1 VSALRRFPIAAAQ
14 KTRNALEPVLLLKV
28 FVMEKSSKRGKI
40 PQSDWPLIMARY
52 EAGETL
58 SSIARTY
65 DCSPPAISYVVS
77 RSRARPAAA
86 ASQPAMTNTEPQL
99 VKSSPANAAALNGRP
114 AAASPSSAES
124 TPNGTD
130 AVEPPQL
137 NGSFG
142 QSSFGQSSF
151 EKPEFDRGDDP
162 RRGVNGAGRSGAS
175 SLLPMPHPATHVDR
189 TDGDARRVLH
199 SALDHGSHAGNGAQ
213 ANDSHAP
220 EHRTPQRAIDHAQER
235 FVAHPAPVT
244 PAVAG
249 VPEHRDSVAAAS
261 ALFGTE
267 RPVPTFGRANSG
279 GNGSTQKEG
288 AGSFIDREL
297 RARVESDITVF
308 LAAFDAALVQDSQE
322 NRSALREATDRLLRA
337 GARTRIELERL
348 EARLPLPPRDPVPH
362 PQPSWRPR

>member
-1 VSALRRFPIAAAQ
+1 
-14 KTRNALEPVLLLKV
+14 
-28 FVMEKSSKRGKI
+28 MEKSSKRGKI

-77 RSRARPAAA
+77 RSRARPVAA
-86 ASQPAMTNTEPQL
+86 ASLPAMTNTEPQL
-99 VKSSPANAAALNGRP
+99 VKSSPANAAALYARP

-130 AVEPPQL
+130 AVEPPEL

-142 QSSFGQSSF
+142 QSSF
-151 EKPEFDRGDDP
+151 EKPGFDRGDDP
-162 RRGVNGAGRSGAS
+162 RHGVNGADRSGAS

-189 TDGDARRVLH
+189 TNGDARRVLH
-199 SALDHGSHAGNGAQ
+199 SALDNRLHAGNAAQ
-213 ANDSHAP
+213 ATDSHPP

-235 FVAHPAPVT
+235 LVAHPAPVT

-249 VPEHRDSVAAAS
+249 VPEHRDRDSVAAAS
-261 ALFGTE
+261 ALFGSE

-322 NRSALREATDRLLRA
+322 NRSTLREATDRLLRA

-348 EARLPLPPRDPVPH
+348 EARLPLPPRDPLPH